1 MGVDIIYKGD
11 SMLHLISQPKLGNG
25 MVPYSSKMLH
35 CGVLLVIL
43 YALLPHAM
51 PRSTEL
57 TGEISLSFQV
67 L

>member
-1 MGVDIIYKGD
+1 
-11 SMLHLISQPKLGNG
+11 MLHLISQPKLGNG
-25 MVPYSSKMLH
+25 MVHYSSKMLH
-35 CGVLLVIL
+35 CGVLLIIL